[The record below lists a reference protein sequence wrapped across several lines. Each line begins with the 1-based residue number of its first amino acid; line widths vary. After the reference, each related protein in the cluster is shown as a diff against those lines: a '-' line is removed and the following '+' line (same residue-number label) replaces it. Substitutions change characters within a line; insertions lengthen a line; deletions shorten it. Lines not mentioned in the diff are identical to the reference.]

1 MKVALVNPPWTCEN
15 SVHSG
20 CRAPHLPSEPG
31 NDPVPLYPH
40 PSSPDYR
47 RLRGEPDDEAWERA
61 HAHHLAR
68 FQSFSDIQ
76 EDRPA
81 ALAELEAGCC
91 R

>member
-1 MKVALVNPPWTCEN
+1 MRVALVNPPWTFEN
-15 SVHSG
+15 SVHFG

-47 RLRGEPDDEAWERA
+47 RLRGEPDDQARERA

-68 FQSFSDIQ
+68 FQSSNGIQ
-76 EDRPA
+76 NERPA